1 MPWADAA
8 GRYRWPI
15 PLAVDG
21 GGLKKKKQSLPADG
35 KRSTHTRSAEVGTP
49 PLPAEGRL
57 RVRLQAKD
65 RRVQKILDRYLRA
78 PAWRWQDIEDPRGRR
93 GRRWELDELLSAV
106 FAGLLSDC
114 ATLRE
119 VEQLTEEM
127 GSAGRQ
133 DVRARVPDST
143 LWDLLCGQRRRR
155 PTPGASVNETVE
167 LIKRPLAAEGFR
179 RQLRRQV
186 RALWRRKALAPQ
198 ALPCGVVAIDGKGLG
213 ALEHDA
219 EGQAQK
225 GHRADGSPYWLARVL
240 RAVLISAAS
249 TPVLDQLPIG
259 ARTNEMG
266 SFAAFFAD
274 LRGAY
279 DALFEV
285 VTTDAGMTSKANADV
300 VAHAHKGYVMALKDN
315 QPELMAEAKRL
326 LRARQRGAP
335 EAESC
340 ERYRGKLVY
349 RRLYRTDTIAGYHG
363 WTHLR
368 QAWLVEQTT
377 TSDDGRSEVERR
389 YFVTNLH
396 RGRLTPAQ
404 VLTLIRAHWRIEA
417 AFWALDVPWRED
429 QLPWCTIG
437 PATEVLGLMRLMA
450 YNLVNLARCRSL
462 RLRGD
467 DGRLGQIPP
476 WRAVRRWFAQA
487 WRLDLKPAA
496 SVSLA

>member
-1 MPWADAA
+1 M
-8 GRYRWPI
+8 
-15 PLAVDG
+15 
-21 GGLKKKKQSLPADG
+21 
-35 KRSTHTRSAEVGTP
+35 
-49 PLPAEGRL
+49 
-57 RVRLQAKD
+57 RLQAKD
-65 RRVQKILDRYLRA
+65 RRVQKFLDRYLRG
-78 PAWRWQDIEDPRGRR
+78 PAWQWQDIEDPRGRR
-93 GRRWELDELLSAV
+93 GRRWELKELLSAV

-119 VEQLTEEM
+119 VEQLTDEM
-127 GSAGRQ
+127 GCAGRQ
-133 DVRARVPDST
+133 YVRARVPDST

-155 PTPGASVNETVE
+155 RRKAMPGDFSVHEPLE
-167 LIKRPLAAEGFR
+167 LIKRPLEAEGFR

-186 RALWRRKALAPQ
+186 RALWRSKALVPQ
-198 ALPCGVVAIDGKGLG
+198 GLPCGVVAIDGKGLG

-240 RAVLISAAS
+240 RAALISAAS

-259 ARTNEMG
+259 SKTNEMG

-274 LRGAY
+274 LVAAY

-285 VTTDAGMTSKANADV
+285 ITVDAGMTSKANADV
-300 VAHAHKGYVMALKDN
+300 VAQAHKGYVMALKDH
-315 QPELMAEAKRL
+315 QPELVAEAKRL
-326 LRARQRGAP
+326 LRGRQRGAP

-340 ERYRGKLVY
+340 ERYRGKLV
-349 RRLYRTDTIAGYHG
+349 RRCLYRTDAIAGYHG

-377 TSDDGRSEVERR
+377 TTDDGHSEVERR

-396 RGRLTPAQ
+396 RGRLTPTQ

-429 QLPWCTIG
+429 QLPWCTVG

-450 YNLVNLARCRSL
+450 YNLVQLARCRSL
-462 RLRGD
+462 RPRRD
-467 DGRLGQIPP
+467 DGSLGDAPP

-487 WRLDLKPAA
+487 WRLDLEPAA